1 MVTRRR
7 RSHRKAQA
15 RLQQIACLGL
25 TEQWVIPE
33 LLKAVHEWVPAYW
46 RVFHWCDPSGN
57 IINVYNDLP
66 LAMTM
71 APDYVN
77 NYLERQER
85 EVFQGW
91 QFVCENCHQAS
102 DFDQFLT
109 VRRNEFFNHDFY
121 QHTLRPMEFYW
132 GLMVVIRDGN
142 TPLGILGMTRRKN
155 EPPFTD
161 EDARNLDQ
169 AAPFI
174 SHAMVQARSAEK
186 KTDWVD
192 SEDEG
197 MLLCD
202 ENGQVQ
208 YWSDR
213 ALQLWLLSQHS
224 HFKQGLP
231 TNNTPRKLD
240 RRLMRL
246 VQTLCSIRADQPCT
260 TPPAMITETAWGRFR
275 FSGRWLT
282 SQHDQQPLIAIHIHR
297 QEPWP
302 VALHHRVETLGLAP
316 RQAQICLLLAN
327 GFSYQQISQEL
338 SVSEHTAI
346 SHGRSIYDSLG
357 VSSRSELIGR
367 LASQV
372 HGGHTTNPT

>member
-15 RLQQIACLGL
+15 KLQQIACLGL

-57 IINVYNDLP
+57 ITNVYNDLP

-77 NYLERQER
+77 NTLERQER
-85 EVFQGW
+85 EVFRGW
-91 QFVCENCHQAS
+91 QYVCKNSHRAT

-109 VRRNEFFNHDFY
+109 VSRKAFFNHDFY
-121 QHTLRPMEFYW
+121 QHTLRPMEFFW
-132 GLMVVIRDGN
+132 GIMVVIRDGG
-142 TPLGILGMTRRKN
+142 TPLGILGMTRRKD
-155 EPPFTD
+155 EPPFTQ
-161 EDARNLDQ
+161 EDAHNLDL
-169 AAPFI
+169 AVPFI
-174 SHAMVQARSAEK
+174 SHAMIQARSARAE
-186 KTDWVD
+186 TDWVD

-197 MLLCD
+197 LMLCT
-202 ENGQVQ
+202 EQGQIQ
-208 YWSDR
+208 HWSDR

-224 HFKQGLP
+224 RFRHGQVSSD
-231 TNNTPRKLD
+231 TPRQLD

-246 VQTLCSIRADQPCT
+246 VHTLKSIRANQPCSR
-260 TPPAMITETAWGRFR
+260 PPAMTTETAWGRFR
-275 FSGRWLT
+275 FSARWLT
-282 SQHDQQPLIAIHIHR
+282 SQNDQQSLIAINIHR

-302 VALHHRVETLGLAP
+302 VALHHQVESLGLAP
-316 RQAQICLLLAN
+316 RQTQICLLLAN
-327 GFSYQQISQEL
+327 GFSFQQIAQQL

-346 SHGRSIYDSLG
+346 SHGRSIYDNLG
-357 VSSRSELIGR
+357 VNSRSELISR
-367 LASQV
+367 LASRV
-372 HGGHTTNPT
+372 YNRDNPEM